1 MKWLLIVFL
10 MAVSPVVV
18 AYSGTFVEDF
28 SDGNLDGWDIL
39 TMPGPHFPVAD
50 LVKIED
56 GYLVL
61 DPMFGGQRH
70 SVHLELRTGNAEE
83 WDSYTLTYRIR
94 FKGTPKPP
102 AIFGFDV
109 RRSGGGK
116 FRIGNNTFP
125 LDNFQQM
132 SILVHHPQE
141 IQVISSRPDERPF
154 DEGLD
159 VPPLVHISRTALRL
173 KPLGRPIKLNRWIP
187 IRVVANK
194 HLFKFYFNSYLV
206 VQYEDEK
213 AAPGTVKFWTN
224 GAMIVHLDDIKIWG
238 PRIPNIGGPHSVAPE
253 AHLVTTWGE
262 IKNSPRR

>member
-28 SDGNLDGWDIL
+28 SDGNLDGWHIQ
-39 TMPGPHFPVAD
+39 TAPGPPFPVAD

-56 GYLVL
+56 GYLVI

-70 SVHLELRTGNAEE
+70 SVSLELRTGNAEE
-83 WDSYTLTYRIR
+83 WDSYTLTFRVR
-94 FKGTPKPP
+94 FTGVPEPP
-102 AIFGFDV
+102 AILTLVV
-109 RRSGGGK
+109 RRSNEGK
-116 FRIGNNTFP
+116 FRIGNTTYA
-125 LDNFQQM
+125 LDNHQLMF
-132 SILVHHPQE
+132 ITVHHPQE
-141 IQVISSRPDERPF
+141 IQVNSSRPDERPF

-159 VPPLVHISRTALRL
+159 VPPLVYISRAALRL

-194 HLFKFYFNSYLV
+194 HLFKFYFNGYLV
-206 VQYEDEK
+206 AQYEDEK
-213 AAPGTVKFWTN
+213 AGPGTVQFRTS